1 MFCTILCWYFLIL
14 KEELLFEFNCN
25 VRIVD
30 EIMGRGKRF
39 SAINHINKTNMD
51 EKFLVIT
58 PYLTEIERY
67 QKNCPLRK
75 FRQPIYNKC
84 TKIDSLKSLINK
96 EENIIATHALFQKFD
111 NELIDMCRAKNYTL
125 IMDEVANVVE
135 EYQISKDDL
144 EILMNE
150 FVYIDEETNQIK
162 WKPDKDDYYGQF
174 SDIKRLC
181 ELGSLGFYGKSIM
194 MWLFPVDAFNAFRNI
209 YILTYMFDAQ
219 MQRYYYDYYGLPY
232 EYIHISGDNVDNFHF
247 SKEKDINVH
256 NLDYKSLIHIIDN
269 DKLNLIGDRD
279 TDLSKSWF
287 DRNKNNIG
295 MKQLKNNLL
304 NYFVHIRN
312 ANSKDNLWTT
322 FKDYKKNLQGKGY
335 TKGFLS
341 INMRATN
348 EYRNRTSVAY
358 VANRYM
364 NPVIKNFF
372 AKHNVSVDEDGF
384 ALSEMLQ
391 FIWRSAIRDKNEI
404 YVYVPSVRMRTLLKK
419 WIEEN
424 S

>member
-269 DKLNLIGDRD
+269 DKLNHI
-279 TDLSKSWF
+279 
-287 DRNKNNIG
+287 
-295 MKQLKNNLL
+295 
-304 NYFVHIRN
+304 VHIRN

-322 FKDYKKNLQGKGY
+322 FKDNKKNLQGKGY

-348 EYRNRTSVAY
+348 EYRTRTSVAY